1 MNKEFSNPMGILS
14 VCVLLFGY
22 PKVNG
27 SYEVVGMVFRRI
39 HERITSEKLN
49 KEVAKVH
56 RQTKVIYKLIILV
69 NPSWIEEDGEGQKFR
84 SLGYGLQMVKG

>member
-22 PKVNG
+22 QKVNE
-27 SYEVVGMVFRRI
+27 SCEMMGMVFRQI

-49 KEVAKVH
+49 KAVAKVH
-56 RQTKVIYKLIILV
+56 RQTKVIYNLIILV
-69 NPSWIEEDGEGQKFR
+69 NPSWIEEDG
-84 SLGYGLQMVKG
+84 